1 MAEIKSTLDLV
12 MERTRKAVLSDEE
25 KAEIGRKELFRKAE
39 ALFHRFQ
46 ENLLGL
52 DGIGRE
58 LGKLPDP
65 EQAPVREAYVG
76 LCAGGLSVAGANGE
90 LLKAIEGVGGRPVV
104 EAERKLVRLQEE
116 YRAEREDGR
125 RRLTLAMAEA
135 LRGEGFWGSAVEP
148 AIEGTPEWEDLLTS
162 LEMAFK
168 GRLDEIRAILK
179 AS

>member
-25 KAEIGRKELFRKAE
+25 KAEIQRQELHKKAE

-46 ENLLGL
+46 EDLLGL

-58 LGKLPDP
+58 LGKLPEP
-65 EQAPVREAYVG
+65 EQAPVREAFVR
-76 LCAGGLSVAGANGE
+76 LCAGGLSVAGANE
-90 LLKAIEGVGGRPVV
+90 KLLKAIEVVGARPVADV
-104 EAERKLVRLQEE
+104 EHRLTRLQEA
-116 YRAEREDGR
+116 YRVEREGGR
-125 RRLTLAMAEA
+125 RRVTLAMAEA

-148 AIEGTPEWEDLLTS
+148 AIEGTPEWEDLIGGLDK
-162 LEMAFK
+162 AFT
-168 GRLDEIRAILK
+168 GRLDEIRAILE